1 MIRKPMGKSGKI
13 SRKAERNRKASPATK
28 AATEPAT
35 ATSNAEIDRY
45 LIPIVGGISALV
57 IITGA
62 LTDQWRGAI
71 LTEIQVLIVGAAARW
86 GLRY

>member
-1 MIRKPMGKSGKI
+1 MIRKPMGKSGKT
-13 SRKAERNRKASPATK
+13 SRKGDRNRKAGT
-28 AATEPAT
+28 AAKSANETAP

-45 LIPIVGGISALV
+45 LIPIVAGVSALV
-57 IITGA
+57 LVTAA
-62 LTDQWRGAI
+62 LTDQWRGAV